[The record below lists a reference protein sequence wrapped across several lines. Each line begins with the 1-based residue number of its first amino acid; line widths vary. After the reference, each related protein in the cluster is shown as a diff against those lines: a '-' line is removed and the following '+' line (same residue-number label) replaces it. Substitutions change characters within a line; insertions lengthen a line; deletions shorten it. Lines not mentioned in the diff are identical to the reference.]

1 MFCFRGIKP
10 IKGICLTNH
19 THDVHLHTR
28 NRETGKPDHSP
39 AAFAAF
45 PPRIKQS
52 TRCCGKL
59 TSGGAPYMGI
69 EERIQP
75 AIAFKPEFASLNMG
89 SLNFGLFPMLE
100 RFKEFRHFVG
110 ARLPGSSR
118 DLVFRN
124 TFRDVDYALPTCASN
139 SAREPPSGQSEVGSR
154 RLRTSRPL
162 PITHHRALLFLFGA
176 RSQCSRVSI
185 GAAGTGGCATF
196 AVPTPIEF
204 RKPVR

>member
-1 MFCFRGIKP
+1 VFCFRGIKP

-75 AIAFKPEFASLNMG
+75 AIAFKPEFASLNMD

-100 RFKEFRHFVG
+100 RFRSSGTSWERDYLEAAGIWYSEIPLGMLIMRCRPVLVIAPASLRAGKVKS
-110 ARLPGSSR
+110 AR
-118 DLVFRN
+118 
-124 TFRDVDYALPTCASN
+124 VDYA
-139 SAREPPSGQSEVGSR
+139 
-154 RLRTSRPL
+154 
-162 PITHHRALLFLFGA
+162 RAA
-176 RSQCSRVSI
+176 RSR
-185 GAAGTGGCATF
+185 
-196 AVPTPIEF
+196 
-204 RKPVR
+204 